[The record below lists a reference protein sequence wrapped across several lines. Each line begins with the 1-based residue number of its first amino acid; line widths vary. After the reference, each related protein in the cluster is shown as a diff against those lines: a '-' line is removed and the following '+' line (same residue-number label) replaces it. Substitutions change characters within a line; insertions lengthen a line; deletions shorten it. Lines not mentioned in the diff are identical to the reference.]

1 MNPSYEWVRHIRET
15 IAVRAGCTSF
25 NERSFR
31 RCDRTEETTR
41 RLVPAGLSAG
51 HPSYKRRKLMQLPPS
66 LEQQLEQLGVVV
78 REQDVVQQPKVIRE
92 YKFRM
97 PNLDKNGEPDF

>member
-1 MNPSYEWVRHIRET
+1 
-15 IAVRAGCTSF
+15 
-25 NERSFR
+25 
-31 RCDRTEETTR
+31 
-41 RLVPAGLSAG
+41 
-51 HPSYKRRKLMQLPPS
+51 MQLPPS

-97 PNLDKNGEPDF
+97 PTLDENGEPDF

>member
-1 MNPSYEWVRHIRET
+1 
-15 IAVRAGCTSF
+15 
-25 NERSFR
+25 
-31 RCDRTEETTR
+31 
-41 RLVPAGLSAG
+41 
-51 HPSYKRRKLMQLPPS
+51 MQLPSS

-78 REQDVVQQPKVIRE
+78 REQDFVQQPKVIRE

>member
-1 MNPSYEWVRHIRET
+1 M
-15 IAVRAGCTSF
+15 
-25 NERSFR
+25 
-31 RCDRTEETTR
+31 
-41 RLVPAGLSAG
+41 
-51 HPSYKRRKLMQLPPS
+51 KLPPS

-97 PNLDKNGEPDF
+97 PSFDKNGEPDF